1 MGLFDWLK
9 GKRDTVHIT
18 EDRIWLTKQAKFAGI
33 QREIVTAM
41 AGATPPDAALVAA
54 HFDDCLSDLRQLVAS
69 AGIDG
74 RRILVTRSDALE
86 GYAAESGLDESHNI
100 LIVVGERHPRLSHD
114 DALLAFA
121 RNLSCRCRFVQHASL
136 EDPLLKVFVGDWVH
150 DVLRRLGM
158 EEDEAIESRLV
169 HRRLRSAQQRIE
181 DQATG
186 DASAVS
192 AEEWMEKNCPNF
204 E

>member
-1 MGLFDWLK
+1 MGLLDWLR
-9 GKRDTVHIT
+9 GKKDTIHIA
-18 EDRIWLTKQAKFAGI
+18 EDRIWLTKQAKFDGI
-33 QREIVTAM
+33 QRDIATAM
-41 AGATPPDAALVAA
+41 AGAHPPDAAFVVA
-54 HFDDCLSDLRQLVAS
+54 HFDDCLGELRQLVAS
-69 AGIDG
+69 AGIDES
-74 RRILVTRSDALE
+74 RVLVTRSDALQ
-86 GYAAESGLDESHNI
+86 GCTAETGLDESHSI

-136 EDPLLKVFVGDWVH
+136 EDPLLKVFIGERVH
-150 DVLRRLGM
+150 AMLRRLGM

-186 DASAVS
+186 DAPAVS
-192 AEEWMEKNCPNF
+192 AEEWMQKNCPNF